1 MLLEERDV
9 VQHVFLVHRAAT
21 AGVELMTVH
30 ALEHDALA
38 VELHHAVF
46 DGEMPEA
53 DALAADFDHCAV
65 RTVQRQVERV

>member
-1 MLLEERDV
+1 M

-46 DGEMPEA
+46 DGEMP
-53 DALAADFDHCAV
+53 DPLWINGNGQ
-65 RTVQRQVERV
+65 TPQTKY